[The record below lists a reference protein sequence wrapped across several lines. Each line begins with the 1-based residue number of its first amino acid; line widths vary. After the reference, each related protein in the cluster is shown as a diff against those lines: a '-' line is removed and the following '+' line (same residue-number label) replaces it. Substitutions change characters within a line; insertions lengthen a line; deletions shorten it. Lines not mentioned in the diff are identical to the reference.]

1 MLDRMK
7 EIKEGDGNLLDRS
20 MVAFG
25 SPIRDGNAHDPK
37 NVPIVVAGGGKVGL
51 KTGKH
56 VTYEHGT
63 PLCGLWI
70 NMLETA
76 GVKAG
81 ELGDATDGLRGI
93 S

>member
-7 EIKEGDGNLLDRS
+7 GIKEGEGNLLDNS

-25 SPIRDGNAHDPK
+25 SPIRDGNSHDPK
-37 NVPIVVAGGGKVGL
+37 NVPIVVAGGGKAGL

-56 VTYEHGT
+56 IVYEPGT
-63 PLCGLWI
+63 PLCSLWI
-70 NMLETA
+70 SMLETA
-76 GVKAG
+76 GGKASNF
-81 ELGDATDGLRGI
+81 GDATDGLRGI